1 MFPDISVEP
10 RFAIDTTGSIVNGN
24 CYWIYASN
32 EEDLNL
38 LYLIEG
44 VANSN
49 LMIRY
54 HDLTFNNKLYSG
66 RKRYLT
72 QYVEKYPIPNPNS
85 VASKRVIAIA
95 KELHNNTELE
105 MRDDLLTELNTMVER
120 AFGFTQD

>member
-1 MFPDISVEP
+1 M
-10 RFAIDTTGSIVNGN
+10 
-24 CYWIYASN
+24 
-32 EEDLNL
+32 NL